1 MQNEFR
7 RFRPKISSFFDR
19 SASVTR
25 LLSEGRN
32 CFGGLSRLAVWWTKL
47 GITHE
52 RTQAGHPERTGGT
65 NACTAPSSRRSRR
78 RQTGAA
84 SNASWI
90 VSVMTSTR
98 CAPTRR
104 SICRRQ
110 QVFKCPRCGLI
121 WRGSRRS
128 DIRTGWRCAGHLPGR
143 RPTPGRG
150 CRPRLLSTMAK
161 RISLRGQ
168 AAGARPP

>member
-7 RFRPKISSFFDR
+7 RFRPKISGLFDR

-25 LLSEGRN
+25 LFSEGRN

-52 RTQAGHPERTGGT
+52 RTQAGHPEQNGRHERMHRTLKQEVK
-65 NACTAPSSRRSRR
+65 TAADGRS
-78 RQTGAA
+78 Q
-84 SNASWI
+84 NASWI

-128 DIRTGWRCAGHLPGR
+128 DIRTGWRCASHLPGR

-161 RISLRGQ
+161 RKSLRGQ
-168 AAGARPP
+168 AAGARSA